1 MMVLRIAL
9 AVLLTAFLSTAQ
21 AQLDSQ
27 WIGKWKGSNKSTLDI
42 SPGGMRYRYI
52 ECDEDGSGCAQVKP
66 LACVWTRDGDALKN
80 NPDGSCRIGE
90 SRPKEHLRAQVRRP
104 QEGEA
109 PRASSI
115 VLRWLLFQIVWSLE
129 CATKVDMQI
138 WIHHS
143 PYCAYCI
150 RVTTAMSH
158 LPAVSNLLLEFPWY
172 GQHDLS
178 SPAKALYN
186 IRATRS
192 VDGAVRVNVPPTL

>member
-52 ECDEDGSGCAQVKP
+52 ECDEDGSRCAQVKP

-90 SRPKEHLRAQVRRP
+90 SRPKRSREDIIRNFESEAHQLIKENSSLKRTINESRAELNRMKSGVFSVMVLDNWGNVT
-104 QEGEA
+104 ELVFDGE
-109 PRASSI
+109 RIFQLNSFGYVESYIRSS
-115 VLRWLLFQIVWSLE
+115 R
-129 CATKVDMQI
+129 
-138 WIHHS
+138 
-143 PYCAYCI
+143 
-150 RVTTAMSH
+150 
-158 LPAVSNLLLEFPWY
+158 
-172 GQHDLS
+172 
-178 SPAKALYN
+178 
-186 IRATRS
+186 
-192 VDGAVRVNVPPTL
+192 